1 MIDMKHTIQEENI
14 IEKFIWEVIAGTEPS
29 NEQMVIVRR
38 IRNLLPTLLA
48 SQLQSI
54 LEEVEEM
61 KKNKRADFGRETSW
75 EIENKNGYYEAIN
88 DVQSIISNR
97 MGTK

>member
-1 MIDMKHTIQEENI
+1 MTHTPKKENLEEEIFKLLHKKHMGENCSKQ
-14 IEKFIWEVIAGTEPS
+14 IEYLKSFVDG
-29 NEQMVIVRR
+29 
-38 IRNLLPTLLA
+38 LLTA
-48 SQLQSI
+48 QLQSI
-54 LEEVEEM
+54 LEEMEEM

-97 MGTK
+97 MEK